1 MFVIFISLLKVI
13 RMQNLEKYK
22 WDRRLLIIS
31 ASNEA
36 NILQN
41 VINNY
46 ECEMALRNMNV
57 VIIGSSK
64 SSDTMFTYDQ
74 VNGQPIRHTTENL
87 SQSVA
92 QGLKQNLEGKY
103 SNLRSMESWSIL
115 VGYDGY
121 RKNTYQS
128 TNVNDFVPG
137 MFRQIDGMP
146 MRRGEIARQ
155 QKLGITCDQN
165 SFMTSGV

>member
-1 MFVIFISLLKVI
+1 
-13 RMQNLEKYK
+13 
-22 WDRRLLIIS
+22 
-31 ASNEA
+31 
-36 NILQN
+36 
-41 VINNY
+41 
-46 ECEMALRNMNV
+46 
-57 VIIGSSK
+57 
-64 SSDTMFTYDQ
+64 
-74 VNGQPIRHTTENL
+74 L

-92 QGLKQNLEGKY
+92 QGLKQNFEGKY

>member
-1 MFVIFISLLKVI
+1 MWIKSDILRIFKLSYNHKIDIIQLL
-13 RMQNLEKYK
+13 L
-22 WDRRLLIIS
+22 
-31 ASNEA
+31 SN
-36 NILQN
+36 
-41 VINNY
+41 
-46 ECEMALRNMNV
+46 
-57 VIIGSSK
+57 S
-64 SSDTMFTYDQ
+64 
-74 VNGQPIRHTTENL
+74 ENL

-103 SNLRSMESWSIL
+103 SNLRSMQSWAIL

-128 TNVNDFVPG
+128 TNVNDFAPG

-146 MRRGEIARQ
+146 MRRGEMAQ
-155 QKLGITCDQN
+155 QQRKGITCDQN